1 MSVYTVT
8 SDKGGVGKSTT
19 AVHIAAYLSRLAP
32 TLLVDGDAIKT
43 SVKWSRKGN
52 GGGLPFKVATHA
64 QMVSHIRDHTHV
76 VIDTEGNPTDDEL
89 KDLAESCD
97 LLIIPA
103 VPEGPANDGLI
114 ETLARLNALPRVK
127 YRVLLTKVPPR
138 PKRDGELLRAELEA
152 AGVPTFRAEIPLL
165 TAYERAYNAG
175 VPVYGVKGDPYAA
188 RAWAAY
194 ECAGEEIISG

>member
-1 MSVYTVT
+1 MGIYTVT

-19 AVHIAAYLSRLAP
+19 AVHLAAYLARLAP

-43 SVKWSRKGN
+43 ALKWSQKGDGN
-52 GGGLPFKVATHA
+52 GLPFKVVTHA
-64 QMVSHIRDHTHV
+64 QMVKYIRDYTHV
-76 VIDTEGNPTDDEL
+76 VIDTEGNPTEDEL

-97 LLIIPA
+97 RLVIPA

-114 ETLARLNALPRVK
+114 ETLVRLDALPRVN
-127 YRVLLTKVPPR
+127 YRVLITKVPPR
-138 PKRDGELLRAELEA
+138 PKRDGELLRAELET
-152 AGVPTFRAEIPLL
+152 AGRPTFRTEIPLL

-175 VPVYGVKGDPYAA
+175 VPVYAVKGDPYAA

-194 ECAGEEIISG
+194 EAAGEELING

>member
-1 MSVYTVT
+1 MGVYTVT

-43 SVKWSRKGN
+43 ALKWSRKGN
-52 GGGLPFKVATHA
+52 GGGLPFKVVTHA

-76 VIDTEGNPTDDEL
+76 VIDTEGNPSADEL

-103 VPEGPANDGLI
+103 IPEGPANDGLI
-114 ETLARLNALPRVK
+114 RNAC
-127 YRVLLTKVPPR
+127 TAQR
-138 PKRDGELLRAELEA
+138 P
-152 AGVPTFRAEIPLL
+152 
-165 TAYERAYNAG
+165 
-175 VPVYGVKGDPYAA
+175 AA
-188 RAWAAY
+188 RQISCVADQGAA
-194 ECAGEEIISG
+194 EAEARRGAATRRAGSGRGSDLSRRNPAVDGL